1 MKNSKK
7 KFHKVWKEKKIPK
20 IPGKETQCICF
31 PIVLRLQKIY
41 KASKQLLNNFFYTQ
55 LTSFLFLR
63 KIFIMITMIL
73 KLFFLFLLQLNFDIF
88 LGPFFVFFFLLQK
101 NFGIFHVVL
110 FGAFLCVF
118 DNSYLS
124 LLYIE
129 KNIMK
134 NVLSFFLYAL
144 TINFIVWVM

>member
-41 KASKQLLNNFFYTQ
+41 KASKQFLNNFFYTQ
-55 LTSFLFLR
+55 LTSFLVLR

-88 LGPFFVFFFLLQK
+88 LGPF
-101 NFGIFHVVL
+101 
-110 FGAFLCVF
+110 
-118 DNSYLS
+118 
-124 LLYIE
+124 
-129 KNIMK
+129 
-134 NVLSFFLYAL
+134 LSFFFFFRKILVSFTWFFL
-144 TINFIVWVM
+144 ELFFVFLIIVIYHFYI